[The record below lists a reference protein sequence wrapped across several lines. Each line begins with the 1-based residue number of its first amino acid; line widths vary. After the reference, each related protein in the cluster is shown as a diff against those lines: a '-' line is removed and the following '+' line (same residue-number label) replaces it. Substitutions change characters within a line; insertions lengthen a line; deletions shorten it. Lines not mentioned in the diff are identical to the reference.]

1 MMMTPKTVSDL
12 RALAKA
18 ERSARDEYNRT
29 PCSNSWQRLCDAET
43 ELHEAQRRD
52 CTALLDRIEALEA
65 DKAVLRQFA
74 RDVLDSDRRYSI
86 DGADVESL
94 AQKHGLLVDREV
106 TEACGESCVC
116 ADYGFPQ
123 SCLRFGPIISNEGTP
138 DER

>member
-1 MMMTPKTVSDL
+1 MTPKTLPDL

-29 PCSNSWQRLCDAET
+29 PCSDSWQRLCDAET

-65 DKAVLRQFA
+65 DKARL
-74 RDVLDSDRRYSI
+74 
-86 DGADVESL
+86 
-94 AQKHGLLVDREV
+94 DRENDAATV
-106 TEACGESCVC
+106 MRDQYLARAERAERERDAYRQAIHRIDDRTEYREFTR
-116 ADYGFPQ
+116 ADITAILADLTRALTP
-123 SCLRFGPIISNEGTP
+123 EGTP